1 MSNLPAP
8 SLPYWSTVEKPGYPE
23 AQTRWVDIGEETRAF
38 LGIPVRGKPPYRAM
52 ILGHERYG
60 LVLDTLDQVA
70 KFAAYGYVCIAP
82 DMASEFAGDKEALN
96 RGDIGGGWNNDTVKL
111 YMAQS
116 YDFLTTLPEVDPKCI
131 SAIGLCA
138 SGGWPWI
145 LNSVRPDLAA
155 CICYYGGGPYNEEL
169 MEKVTAPTLY
179 VYGEK
184 DHGTPIERVFAFR
197 DEMERHHKNC
207 EVRLE
212 ADMPHGYLNDTMPG
226 RYRQKEAGEAWD
238 RILDF
243 LDRVYGGHFAADRV
257 HLSFESDFAV
267 DYDFSKNVRYGNSGE
282 PEPSIQ
288 RLSALKQAVSEG
300 RAPRA
305 DLDGLIALYPNYF
318 AAHPEMLE

>member
-1 MSNLPAP
+1 MS
-8 SLPYWSTVEKPGYPE
+8 SLPYWSTKEKEGYIG
-23 AQTRWVDIGEETRAF
+23 ATTRWVDIGEGTRAF
-38 LGIPVRGKPPYRAM
+38 LGIPERGAPPYRAM

-82 DMASEFAGDKEALN
+82 DMASQFQGDKEALN
-96 RGDIGGGWNNDTVKL
+96 KGDIGGGWTTDTVKL

-116 YDFLTTLPEVDPKCI
+116 YDFLLTLPEVDPTKI
-131 SAIGLCA
+131 AAIGLCA
-138 SGGWPWI
+138 SGAWPWI

-155 CICYYGGGPYNEEL
+155 NICYYGGGRYNEEL
-169 MEKVTAPTLY
+169 MDRVTAPTLY

-184 DHGTPIERVFAFR
+184 DHTTPIQRVFEFR

-226 RYRQKEAGEAWD
+226 RYRQKEANEAWD

-243 LDRVYGGHFAADRV
+243 LDRVYDGYFSPERV
-257 HLSFESDFAV
+257 TTKFQADFAV
-267 DYDFSKNVRYGNSGE
+267 DYDFTKSVRYGTGAY
-282 PEPSIQ
+282 PEPDI
-288 RLSALKQAVSEG
+288 RAFNELKQAVAEG
-300 RAPRA
+300 RTPQAE
-305 DLDGLIALYPNYF
+305 LDRQLALYPEFF
-318 AAHPEMLE
+318 AEHPELKP